1 MSIYSAASVL
11 AARLIPD
18 DTWLLVCSMVMLT
31 LASTAAGQTGA
42 ALYFNASSS
51 NCTLTQDCTL
61 DISNSNF
68 VNNKA
73 GLTGTVGAVY
83 MELDGFQIIVSNSTC
98 LQNWAGDGSY
108 DPLAAKTVG
117 GMAVSSGENPVLGQ
131 NFGSIL
137 YMVNTSFDSNTGGAV
152 GALDLESL
160 QCIALSAT
168 TFMNNNGPIGAVNMA
183 QVSGNPTACAQH
195 AQAAPFAAQLPS
207 YFDNLLGGTCNIDIR
222 NSNFTGNSRALYLDQ
237 LEQPVSVAESVFDGN
252 QAVVEP
258 GAGGAGGAIFMI
270 GTFYAYI
277 TIIDC
282 QFIQNNSPFLGG
294 AIFALSFSYS
304 HSIANC
310 IFDGNQAAVSGG
322 SLALVDGSFEVNS
335 STFINSV
342 AGSEGGGG
350 ITCRDCVRLSVTNT
364 SLANNTCEEGGGAIK
379 VSGLP
384 ASDVILDQINATGN
398 M

>member
-1 MSIYSAASVL
+1 
-11 AARLIPD
+11 
-18 DTWLLVCSMVMLT
+18 MVMLT
-31 LASTAAGQTGA
+31 LVLTVAGQTGA

-61 DISNSNF
+61 DISKTNF
-68 VNNKA
+68 TNNNA
-73 GLTGTVGAVY
+73 GPAGTVGAVY
-83 MELDGFQIIVSNSTC
+83 VELDGFQIILFTSTF
-98 LQNWAGDGSY
+98 LQNSAGDGTY

-117 GMAVSSGENPVLGQ
+117 GMAVSSGDNPVLGQ
-131 NFGSIL
+131 SLGSNL

-160 QCIALSAT
+160 QCVALSAT
-168 TFMNNNGPIGAVNMA
+168 TFVHNTGHIGAVNMA
-183 QVSGNPTACAQH
+183 QVSGDPTACAQR

-207 YFDNLLGGTCNIDIR
+207 YFDNLFGGTCNIDIR
-222 NSNFTGNSRALYLDQ
+222 NSNFTGNWRALYLDQ
-237 LEQPVSVAESVFDGN
+237 LEQPVSVAESVFEGN

-258 GAGGAGGAIFMI
+258 GAGGAGGAIVMI
-270 GTFYAYI
+270 GTFYAYVTI
-277 TIIDC
+277 TDC

-304 HSIANC
+304 HSITSCA
-310 IFDGNQAAVSGG
+310 FDGNQAAVSGG
-322 SLALVDGSFEVNS
+322 ALALVDGSFVVNS
-335 STFINSV
+335 SSLINNI

-364 SLANNTCEEGGGAIK
+364 SLANNTCEEAGGAIK

-384 ASDVILDQINATGN
+384 ASDVNLDQIDATGN